1 MRWLEDPGS
10 YFAALAV
17 LIDSQEI
24 TRHMLH
30 SIRLNQNASQRL
42 PADQVKNTL
51 YRENVDSL
59 TSRLQLLHQLVQGRD
74 PKFLKGPVT

>member
-1 MRWLEDPGS
+1 
-10 YFAALAV
+10 
-17 LIDSQEI
+17 
-24 TRHMLH
+24 
-30 SIRLNQNASQRL
+30 
-42 PADQVKNTL
+42 VKNTL